1 MPIIADSGIVS
12 WAIAVRIKKIDGTTA
27 TMTAA
32 MIGRMVRTSGSPG
45 DRSAGLAGH
54 AAFFGPLTAPG

>member
-12 WAIAVRIKKIDGTTA
+12 WAIAVRIEKIDGTTA

-32 MIGRMVRTSGSPG
+32 MTGRMVRTSGSPRG
-45 DRSAGLAGH
+45 RSAGLTGSTAS
-54 AAFFGPLTAPG
+54 FDVLTAPG